1 MLDKARAM
9 PISLCQA
16 PLTHGGTMETRK
28 NLKAGGIAF
37 LSSGIAF
44 FAAAM
49 IAGQPAFIGVGTAM
63 LVVGVVYLG
72 KARQVR

>member
-1 MLDKARAM
+1 MQSRN
-9 PISLCQA
+9 
-16 PLTHGGTMETRK
+16 

-49 IAGQPAFIGVGTAM
+49 IAGQYAFIGVGTAM
-63 LVVGVVYLG
+63 FAVGVAFLG
-72 KARQVR
+72 KARQAR